1 MKNSQ
6 SIKLDQEHIW
16 HPFTQ
21 HKISPIPI
29 KIVSGKMT
37 KIRDENG
44 KSYIDLISSWWVN
57 VHGHS
62 NPDIAKAIYKQSKK
76 LEQVIFGGFT
86 HDPAINLAK
95 KITDILP
102 KNLKKVFYFQ
112 F

>member
-44 KSYIDLISSWWVN
+44 KSYIDLI
-57 VHGHS
+57 
-62 NPDIAKAIYKQSKK
+62 
-76 LEQVIFGGFT
+76 
-86 HDPAINLAK
+86 
-95 KITDILP
+95 
-102 KNLKKVFYFQ
+102 
-112 F
+112 